1 MELIASCTEN
11 CECIC
16 SVFVQPESVLY
27 YCRVIILILY
37 SWKFRIIVSVAKAC
51 HFMLRCVDFS
61 LSQQICKYFQLLCQ
75 YNCNYYH
82 YYYTL
87 PSLLSAVN
95 LKILFVTFTQ
105 LVLISSRL
113 RYRFEIIIYGKHE
126 TLHANIWKGYNDDK
140 VIATEFDSSIVN

>member
-82 YYYTL
+82 YYYT
-87 PSLLSAVN
+87 
-95 LKILFVTFTQ
+95 IT
-105 LVLISSRL
+105 
-113 RYRFEIIIYGKHE
+113 IIIIDGEPEDPFCNIYPTGFDKFKI
-126 TLHANIWKGYNDDK
+126 TLQI
-140 VIATEFDSSIVN
+140 

>member
-61 LSQQICKYFQLLCQ
+61 LSQQICKCFQLLCQ

-95 LKILFVTFTQ
+95 LEILFVTFTQ

-126 TLHANIWKGYNDDK
+126 TLHANIWKGYNDK